1 MPDLLP
7 ADDPEPTTVSDPSGR
22 SNDYVVVAR
31 RYRPQTFAE
40 LIGQEHVTRGLQA
53 AIASGRVG
61 HAFLFTGGRGT
72 GKTSTA
78 RILAKALNCVQGPT
92 PQPCLKCDIC
102 ESIKTGDDVD
112 TLEID
117 GASNRGIDEIREL
130 RQNVNIRP
138 SRARFKIYIIDEV
151 HMLTPQAFNALLK
164 TLEEP
169 PAHVKFIFCTTEPDE
184 IPITILS
191 RCQRFD
197 FASVEMG
204 QIAQRLA
211 QISEIEGV
219 QAEPEALLL
228 LARRA
233 AGSMRDSQSL
243 LEQLLAFGNQ
253 KITVADVH
261 EMLGTA
267 GAARLSQIVRHLAE
281 RDTAAALADLDVAV
295 REGVDVGQLLDQLL
309 GYFRDL
315 MVTLAGCPAEALLY
329 SSPGEHAEL
338 LELGRQLGLNTIMA
352 MMQIVDQTI
361 ARLRYSMHARALAE
375 LAFVRT
381 SKLADLEAIPALL
394 AELRSDGANP
404 TLGSVR
410 TNRPAASGSIADL
423 PPPPPP
429 SVKKKLEEPDS
440 NGASVAIQPANSARI
455 DSAGEAP
462 GPRGLASVE
471 TAALPTLME
480 DMLGPAWDLALASV
494 GGLLADN
501 ARSAT
506 LSLGGGTQATAA
518 PNKVVA
524 MFPSQYNFGKQF
536 CERPENLPRLE
547 QALGEAL
554 GRAVRLSMATSPSSS
569 LPTEQVEK
577 RKVAPARQRMS
588 EKPDHPWVKRAVEL
602 FDARVVWM
610 DEPKD

>member
-1 MPDLLP
+1 MPELLP
-7 ADDPEPTTVSDPSGR
+7 ADDREPAPAGDLSGR
-22 SNDYVVVAR
+22 PNDYVVVAR
-31 RYRPQTFAE
+31 RYRPQTFEE

-53 AIASGRVG
+53 AITSGRIG
-61 HAFLFTGGRGT
+61 HAFLFTGARGT

-92 PQPCLKCDIC
+92 PQPCNACDIC
-102 ESIKTGDDVD
+102 QSISTGDDVD
-112 TLEID
+112 ALEID

-191 RCQRFD
+191 RCQRLD

-211 QISEIEGV
+211 QIAEIEGV
-219 QAEPEALLL
+219 EAEPEALLL

-243 LEQLLAFGNQ
+243 LEQLLAFGNR

-281 RDTAAALADLDVAV
+281 RDTAAALADLDAAV

-309 GYFRDL
+309 GYCRDL
-315 MVTLAGCPAEALLY
+315 MVTLAGCPAETMLY

-338 LELGRQLGLNTIMA
+338 LELGRQLGLHTVMA
-352 MMQIVDQTI
+352 MMQIIDQTV

-375 LAFVRT
+375 LAFVRIST
-381 SKLADLEAIPALL
+381 LADLEAIPALL
-394 AELRSDGANP
+394 AELRSDGVQAAS
-404 TLGSVR
+404 TTAR
-410 TNRPAASGSIADL
+410 TNRPGAGSSVANA
-423 PPPPPP
+423 PPP
-429 SVKKKLEEPDS
+429 VKKKLDEPIS
-440 NGASVAIQPANSARI
+440 NGARVAIPPVVSATR
-455 DSAGEAP
+455 DSAAEAATSH
-462 GPRGLASVE
+462 GQSSSGTASL
-471 TAALPTLME
+471 LPLSQ
-480 DMLGPAWDLALASV
+480 DMLESAWEEALNSV

-501 ARSAT
+501 ARTAT
-506 LSLGGGTQATAA
+506 LMLAEGTQATGGS
-518 PNKVVA
+518 NKVVA
-524 MFPSQYNFGKQF
+524 TFPSQYNFGKQF
-536 CERPENLPRLE
+536 CERPENFRRLE
-547 QALGEAL
+547 QAVGEAV
-554 GRAVRLSMATSPSSS
+554 GRPVRLSMLTSPSP
-569 LPTEQVEK
+569 LPSEAPVEK
-577 RKVAPARQRMS
+577 KAAPARQRMT
-588 EKPDHPWVKRAVEL
+588 EKSDHPWVKRAGEL

-610 DEPKD
+610 EEPPS